1 MLYLP
6 FYLFDILI
14 LFLYVAKMTDCS
26 LTPFSI
32 TAISPHLHSSL
43 LFPQR
48 IFSAKYNTIF
58 LHISKVFFFFLFNFK
73 SSFSCSLL
81 TCWLNSKASPLT
93 NFFWAHV
100 LGGNHGVGRRQWMW
114 LLLTIHSVCTLD
126 QWAGIML
133 SSDFSKCSVVNR
145 TELSKIKHVEQSLP
159 SQCFP
164 IFCLLEKD
172 RGGRRKG
179 EKRETL

>member
-1 MLYLP
+1 MWPRWQTVVLLP
-6 FYLFDILI
+6 SVL
-14 LFLYVAKMTDCS
+14 
-26 LTPFSI
+26 
-32 TAISPHLHSSL
+32 
-43 LFPQR
+43 QQ
-48 IFSAKYNTIF
+48 F
-58 LHISKVFFFFLFNFK
+58 LHICTQVCSFLKGCSVLNTILFSYIYPRFFFFFLFNFK